1 MNSFETVHFGF
12 IRDIWKMF
20 RKVLIANRG
29 EIAVRIIR
37 ACRELG
43 IPTVAI
49 YSQADANS
57 LHVRLATEAYC
68 IGPAKSADS
77 YLSIPAIMSAAM
89 VSGADAIH
97 PGYGFMSERAD
108 FAEICEQQGIKF
120 IGPSSGAMRKMGDK
134 ATARKTMIENDVPV
148 TPGTGIV
155 RTVEE
160 VQEFGNRVGYPIIL
174 KATAGGGGKGMRIC
188 RGDDEV
194 ENNMNLC
201 QAEAKNFFGN
211 PDIYAEKFLENPR
224 HIEVQILGDSFGNV
238 VHLGERDCSIQ
249 RRHQKLLEEAP
260 SPAIDAQT
268 RQEMG
273 AAAVRAAKAINY
285 EGAGTCEFLLDHDG
299 KWYFME
305 MNTRIQVE
313 HCVTEMISSVDL
325 VREQILVAAGEPLS
339 YTQDDIHLKG
349 HAIECRINA
358 ENPAK
363 DFMPNPGTISG
374 YLAPGGF
381 GIRVDSHVYQD
392 YTIPP
397 YYDSMIGKLICWGR
411 DRNEARRRMYRAL
424 KEYVVT
430 GVETTIPFHQAIIE
444 DEVFMSGKFNTGF
457 IEEFYKRKGIKD

>member
-1 MNSFETVHFGF
+1 
-12 IRDIWKMF
+12 MF

-108 FAEICEQQGIKF
+108 FAEICEKQGIKF
-120 IGPSSGAMRKMGDK
+120 IGPTAEAMRKMGDK
-134 ATARKTMIENDVPV
+134 ATARKTMIENKVPV

-160 VQEFGNRVGYPIIL
+160 VQEFGNKVGYPIIL
-174 KATAGGGGKGMRIC
+174 KATAGGGGKGMRVC
-188 RGDDEV
+188 NNDDEV
-194 ENNMNLC
+194 QLNMELC

-211 PDIYAEKFLENPR
+211 PDVYAEKFLVNPR
-224 HIEVQILGDSFGNV
+224 HIEVQIMGDSFGNV

-260 SPAIDAQT
+260 SPAIDAET
-268 RQEMG
+268 RKEMG

-313 HCVTEMISSVDL
+313 HCVTEMISQVDL
-325 VREQILVAAGEPLS
+325 VREQILVAAGEKLS

-363 DFMPNPGTISG
+363 GFMPNPGTISG

-381 GIRVDSHVYQD
+381 GVRVDSHVYQD

-430 GVETTIPFHQAIIE
+430 GVETTIPFHQAIVE
-444 DEVFMSGKFNTGF
+444 DEVFMSGNFNTGF
-457 IEEFYKRKGIKD
+457 IEDFYKRKGLEDK

>member
-1 MNSFETVHFGF
+1 
-12 IRDIWKMF
+12 MF

-108 FAEICEQQGIKF
+108 FAEICEKQGIKF
-120 IGPSSGAMRKMGDK
+120 IGPTAEAMRKMGDK
-134 ATARKTMIENDVPV
+134 ATARKTMIENNVPV

-160 VQEFGNRVGYPIIL
+160 VQEFGNKVGYPIIL
-174 KATAGGGGKGMRIC
+174 KATAGGGGKGMRVC
-188 RGDDEV
+188 NNDDEV
-194 ENNMNLC
+194 QLNMELC

-211 PDIYAEKFLENPR
+211 PDVYAEKFLVNPR
-224 HIEVQILGDSFGNV
+224 HIEVQIMGDSFGNV

-260 SPAIDAQT
+260 SPAIDAET
-268 RQEMG
+268 RKEMG

-313 HCVTEMISSVDL
+313 HCVTEMISQVDL
-325 VREQILVAAGEPLS
+325 VREQILVAAGEKLS

-363 DFMPNPGTISG
+363 GFMPNPGTISG

-381 GIRVDSHVYQD
+381 GVRVDSHVYQD
-392 YTIPP
+392 YAIPP

-430 GVETTIPFHQAIIE
+430 GVETTIPFHQAIVE
-444 DEVFMSGKFNTGF
+444 DEVFMSGNFNTGF
-457 IEEFYKRKGIKD
+457 IEDFYKRKGLEDK

>member
-1 MNSFETVHFGF
+1 
-12 IRDIWKMF
+12 MF

-37 ACRELG
+37 ACREIG

-68 IGPAKSADS
+68 IGPAQSSKS
-77 YLSIPAIMSAAM
+77 YLSIPAIISAAI

-108 FAEICEQQGIKF
+108 FAEICAKHGIKF
-120 IGPSSGAMRKMGDK
+120 IGPTAEAMRKMGDK
-134 ATARKTMIENDVPV
+134 ATARQTMIDNNVPV
-148 TPGTGIV
+148 TPGTGILK
-155 RTVEE
+155 TPDE
-160 VQEFGNRVGYPIIL
+160 VKEFAHKVGYPIIL

-188 RGDDEV
+188 RSDDDV
-194 ENNMNLC
+194 ETNMNLC
-201 QAEAKNFFGN
+201 QSEAQNFFGN
-211 PDIYAEKFLENPR
+211 PDVYAEKYLENPR
-224 HIEVQILGDSFGNV
+224 HIEVQILADQYGNV

-260 SPAIDAQT
+260 SPAIDEAT
-268 RQEMG
+268 RKEMG

-285 EGAGTCEFLLDHDG
+285 ESAGTCEFLLDHDG

-313 HCVTEMISSVDL
+313 HCVTEMISNVDL
-325 VREQILVAAGEPLS
+325 VREQIMIASGEKLDF
-339 YTQDDIHLKG
+339 TQDEIMLRG

-358 ENPAK
+358 ENPEK
-363 DFMPNPGTISG
+363 DFMPNPGTITG
-374 YLAPGGF
+374 YVTPGGF
-381 GIRVDSHVYQD
+381 GVRVDSHAYQD
-392 YTIPP
+392 YKIPP

-411 DRNEARRRMYRAL
+411 TRNEARRRMYRAL
-424 KEYVVT
+424 KEYVIT

-444 DEVFMSGKFNTGF
+444 DPVFMSGNFNTGF
-457 IEEFYKRKGIKD
+457 IEDFYKRTGKDKK

>member
-1 MNSFETVHFGF
+1 
-12 IRDIWKMF
+12 MF

-108 FAEICEQQGIKF
+108 FAEICEKQGIKF
-120 IGPSSGAMRKMGDK
+120 IGPSAAAMRKMGDK

-155 RTVEE
+155 HTVEE

-174 KATAGGGGKGMRIC
+174 KATAGGGGKGMRVC
-188 RGDDEV
+188 RNDEDV
-194 ENNMNLC
+194 QLNMELC

-211 PDIYAEKFLENPR
+211 PDVYAEKFLENPR

-260 SPAIDAQT
+260 SPAINEET
-268 RQEMG
+268 RHQMG

-313 HCVTEMISSVDL
+313 HCVTEMISQVDL
-325 VREQILVAAGEPLS
+325 VREQILIASGEKLS
-339 YTQDDIHLKG
+339 YTQDDIKLYG

-358 ENPAK
+358 ENPAR

-381 GIRVDSHVYQD
+381 GVRVDSHVYQD

-411 DRNEARRRMYRAL
+411 NRNEARRRMYRAL

-457 IEEFYKRKGIKD
+457 IEDFYKRTGKEQ